1 LFILKDIFL
10 IKMKITIL
18 HLEWTTVQSLI
29 VHETS
34 LLSLKVVQKL
44 IILMK
49 NSFMLGDGLD
59 QNML

>member
-1 LFILKDIFL
+1 
-10 IKMKITIL
+10 MKITIL